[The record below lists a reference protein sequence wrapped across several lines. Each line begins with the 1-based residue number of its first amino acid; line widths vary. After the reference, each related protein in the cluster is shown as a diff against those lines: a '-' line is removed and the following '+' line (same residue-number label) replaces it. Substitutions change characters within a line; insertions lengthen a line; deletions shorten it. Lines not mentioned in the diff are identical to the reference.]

1 MQDAR
6 TRTIVAAVAAL
17 VGSFF
22 LFVSANTAAPA
33 SVAVVA
39 MTLGVAPA
47 HADPA
52 DDARFLDIVK
62 QLNIPMESPEQ
73 AVQAGHGICDKVA
86 AGKIQPARTVRS
98 ILGQLTASGLQK
110 GVAVNLIWGAVDVY
124 CPQYRSL
131 VGR

>member
-1 MQDAR
+1 MLSRRGSRYLRESGPPRVRA
-6 TRTIVAAVAAL
+6 TRAIATSITTGALIAAMVF
-17 VGSFF
+17 G
-22 LFVSANTAAPA
+22 
-33 SVAVVA
+33 AV
-39 MTLGVAPA
+39 PA

-62 QLNIPMESPEQ
+62 QLNVPMESPDQ
-73 AVQAGHGICDKVA
+73 AIQAGHGICDKVA
-86 AGKIQPARTVRS
+86 AGKIEPARTVRG

-124 CPQYRSL
+124 CPQYRPL